1 MSQSG
6 TAKPKSKVLLI
17 IGLVCMVIALIA
29 AVLGYMGLSSVKAGF
44 GEIADQMGSFDE
56 NDPDRFVEP
65 LNVPGET
72 ACQLDVK
79 DYLIWATQ
87 PADAAAESVDAS
99 DGADADEMENESGF
113 DASEF
118 ASVVYIGPDVTW
130 TVTGPSGDEVTVDT
144 SSYMSSGD
152 QTTVGGFSVSE
163 AGEYTIAAESDGDFA
178 GYGFKVWDENTAQQL
193 EEFGTSAG
201 KTAGGALQVIGG
213 FFSTCFFGL
222 IGFILLIIFAV
233 KK

>member
-17 IGLVCMVIALIA
+17 IGLVCMAIALIA
-29 AVLGYMGLSSVKAGF
+29 AVLGYMGLSSLKAGF

-99 DGADADEMENESGF
+99 DGAGADEMENESGF

-163 AGEYTIAAESDGDFA
+163 AGEY
-178 GYGFKVWDENTAQQL
+178 
-193 EEFGTSAG
+193 
-201 KTAGGALQVIGG
+201 
-213 FFSTCFFGL
+213 
-222 IGFILLIIFAV
+222 
-233 KK
+233 